1 MYLVVAPGK
10 HHVLEAAVRS
20 VHAIL
25 GGVDGVVEIRVPCES
40 LGVDDLI
47 GELAADDKGVLSN
60 MEEMSQQ
67 GRQTW
72 IGVLTPTTS
81 H

>member
-10 HHVLEAAVRS
+10 HHVLEAAARR

-47 GELAADDKGVLSN
+47 GELAADDESVLSN
-60 MEEMSQQ
+60 MEEMS
-67 GRQTW
+67 
-72 IGVLTPTTS
+72 
-81 H
+81 

>member
-10 HHVLEAAVRS
+10 HHVLEAAARR

-25 GGVDGVVEIRVPCES
+25 GGVDGVVEIRVSCES

-47 GELAADDKGVLSN
+47 GELAADDESVLSN
-60 MEEMSQQ
+60 MEEMS
-67 GRQTW
+67 
-72 IGVLTPTTS
+72 
-81 H
+81 